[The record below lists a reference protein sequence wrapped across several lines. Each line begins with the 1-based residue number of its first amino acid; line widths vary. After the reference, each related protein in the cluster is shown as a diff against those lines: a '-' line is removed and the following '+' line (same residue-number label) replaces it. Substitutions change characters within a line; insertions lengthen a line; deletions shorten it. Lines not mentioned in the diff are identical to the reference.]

1 MLNDIDSNFHNG
13 SILFRIYS
21 WIVIRLQKSHS
32 FVPILFVFLFL
43 FIFVVAPFYIGDD
56 LSSNQLNLI
65 VCYANRFAHWSTLK
79 SEKRHWR
86 ISIMNYMQKLNERNE
101 KCNQQAN
108 QNIHIPFTQHTK
120 RTQQIFFFFTCY
132 LIYLLCVF
140 CFIFSLCLLHFTTF
154 VSIPFSI

>member
-1 MLNDIDSNFHNG
+1 MYDANWKPNCDNKMLNDIDSNFHNG

-120 RTQQIFFFFTCY
+120 RTQQIFF
-132 LIYLLCVF
+132 
-140 CFIFSLCLLHFTTF
+140 LH
-154 VSIPFSI
+154 VI